1 MALNRVWKSTL
12 PMAIAIGAIDQLS
25 KYLLLEWVDIDTRM
39 RIILTPF
46 FQLVM
51 VWNTGISFGMLSH
64 PGTYVPWFLIAVAVG
79 ISGVVW
85 QLARR
90 SQSRVE
96 RLAYGAIIGGAMG
109 NVVDRVCFGAVA
121 DFFSFHLGD
130 WYYPAFNVA
139 DAAIFLGVATLVWL
153 SIRK

>member
-12 PMAIAIGAIDQLS
+12 PMALSIGAIDQLS
-25 KYLLLEWVDIDTRM
+25 KYIMLEWVDIDARA
-39 RIILTPF
+39 RIVLAPF

-64 PGTYVPWFLIAVAVG
+64 PDTYVPWFLIAVAIG
-79 ISGVVW
+79 ISAVVW
-85 QLARR
+85 HMARR
-90 SQSRVE
+90 SQSKAE
-96 RLAYGAIIGGAMG
+96 RLAYGAILGGAMG
-109 NVVDRVCFGAVA
+109 NVVDRVRFGAVA
-121 DFFSFHLGD
+121 DFFSFHIGD